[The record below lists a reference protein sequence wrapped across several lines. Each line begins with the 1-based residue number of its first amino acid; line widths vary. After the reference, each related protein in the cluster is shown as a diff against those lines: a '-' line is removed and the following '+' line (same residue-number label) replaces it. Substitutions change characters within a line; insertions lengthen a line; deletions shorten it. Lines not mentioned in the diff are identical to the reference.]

1 MSYASKRQYLKD
13 PEQYDPADEPR
24 PMPRSPSP
32 PESPCVG
39 VCTMDGEGYCIGCLR
54 SLDEIA
60 QWGRMSS
67 EEQWAVVQDLPQRE
81 AAEDS

>member
-1 MSYASKRQYLKD
+1 MSRANTRRYLKD
-13 PEQYDPADEPR
+13 PASYDPADTPR
-24 PMPRSPSP
+24 PMPGSPSP

-60 QWGRMSS
+60 EWGRMSS
-67 EEQWAVVQDLPQRE
+67 EEQWAVVRELPRRE
-81 AAEDS
+81 STVDG